1 MTASNKPVIKLNLVQ
16 EREMGWWFIEFEGA
30 IRHSKLPQKPTAL
43 GVDDL
48 DDAEEERQFLLKAL
62 RTTAPFAS
70 WRKGRIIDGSADDAR
85 AFEEH
90 RT

>member
-16 EREMGWWFIEFEGA
+16 ERELGWWFIEFEGA
-30 IRHSKLPQKPTAL
+30 LRCSKLPQKPTAL

-62 RTTAPFAS
+62 RATAPFAS
-70 WRKGRIIDGSADDAR
+70 WRKGRVIDCNADDAR
-85 AFEEH
+85 TLEEP